1 MVCEQLS
8 ESENVMI
15 DLSICLPAI
24 RPSYWERLYESF
36 TQACSQYTFEV
47 VFISPYDLP
56 DSLKS
61 KENVKHLKSYATSV
75 RAAMEG
81 SLLCEGRLIAVP
93 ADDGCAFPES
103 LDKSIELLDSSGK
116 KDAVILRYREGAD
129 MNGEPKPLEYWTIK
143 DNLLLYEYMEVKL
156 PLHFKFFMQP
166 LMSSDYFREI
176 GGWDCR
182 FEHLAFAAH
191 DLSYRIQR
199 DGGVLHFSPLEVMN
213 CDWTGWDNTSGTRDH
228 APVHES
234 HSANDQPLFTKIYKP
249 DGGINRTKIDFD
261 NWKSCPDVWVRRWP
275 NGVPK

>member
-1 MVCEQLS
+1 MR
-8 ESENVMI
+8 
-15 DLSICLPAI
+15 LSIIMPGVRVQNWL
-24 RPSYWERLYESF
+24 EVYESIPNA
-36 TQACSQYTFEV
+36 TTLPKKEYELV
-47 VFISPYDLP
+47 IVSPYDLP
-56 DSLKS
+56 PELKDI
-61 KENVKHLKSYATSV
+61 ENV
-75 RAAMEG
+75 
-81 SLLCEGRLIAVP
+81 RLIKDKGCPTRCHQLGLLHSTGEFVVWG
-93 ADDGCAFPES
+93 ADDGIMLPGLA
-103 LDKSIELLDSSGK
+103 LDKAFDVISQDK
-116 KDAVILRYREGAD
+116 KDIVSLRY
-129 MNGEPKPLEYWTIK
+129 GEDHKAAKLEKLSWWHMK
-143 DNLLLYEYMEVKL
+143 NNRLLRRLKHISRHYLLIMIALIRRSY
-156 PLHFKFFMQP
+156 
-166 LMSSDYFREI
+166 LMEI